1 MRSRIARYKEEGDRF
16 VYLPAYRNMNL
27 NVKPSDQT
35 MHPSIVS
42 HLWESAIGW
51 LLRELEHDDR
61 NTAFCIVCTSKE
73 SEKAV
78 ADFQRLYPEHAT
90 WQYVSFLVFLW
101 NQEETSS
108 DYEERTITVDRQ
120 VAQNGFLGEDSITEW
135 EDGQTSQFL
144 RILVPLPWDVITP
157 GASEVTMEPT
167 EFVEWHPLEAQMI
180 SDAVHQATSDRDK
193 FNESTAEHCLMF
205 SDWMLEQ

>member
-1 MRSRIARYKEEGDRF
+1 
-16 VYLPAYRNMNL
+16 MNIL
-27 NVKPSDQT
+27 DVTSTAQA
-35 MHPSIVS
+35 MAPSIAS
-42 HLWESAIGW
+42 HIWANAIGC
-51 LLRELEHDDR
+51 LLRRLTHDEKH
-61 NTAFCIVCTSKE
+61 TVFCLVLTSKE
-73 SEKAV
+73 SETAA
-78 ADFQRLYPEHAT
+78 ADFQRLYPEHMT

-167 EFVEWHPLEAQMI
+167 EFVEWHPLEAQII